1 MTLNAKF
8 NKMKLLEIPNM
19 NSIVERKNPTFQI
32 RQIVADDY
40 GTENYTDD
48 AGRAQEEDFASYYT

>member
-1 MTLNAKF
+1 
-8 NKMKLLEIPNM
+8 M
-19 NSIVERKNPTFQI
+19 NSIVERKKNPTFQI